1 MSYKK
6 NGKKKYKQS
15 GGGRFDRNS
24 ARGAKPVTAGR
35 SLGTADASAGDGK
48 VRLAAGRTGIE
59 SGRPGD
65 DELGCFAAGLG
76 IDSAGGAQPGADVG
90 VGTDVV
96 GGVESG
102 RGGPSG
108 LEAMRVGRPGYKSGF
123 VAIVGR
129 PNAGKSTLVNRLV
142 GQKIAIVTSK
152 PQTTRNRIQGIVTK
166 PEGQIIFI
174 DTPGLHDADS
184 ALGRQMM
191 HEVAAALEGIDVL
204 LLMVDASRDYPHA
217 DALLL
222 QKAERFRGKT
232 ILALNKV
239 DRVPKPKLLP
249 MIQAFNKEFE
259 FAAIVPIS
267 ALKGA
272 GCEELL
278 AAILQQLPAG
288 DAYFPEDQITDQPE
302 RFLSAEIVREKAIQV
317 MYHEVPYALAV
328 IVEKF
333 EELPRLLRIEVTM
346 NVERDSQKKILI
358 GHKGEM
364 LKKIGT
370 EARKELEKLFDIKV
384 YLALFVKV
392 VPDWRENPQKVREL
406 DWHFQLEG
414 LSEEAARKSPGA
426 ESGGER
432 GDE

>member
-1 MSYKK
+1 MPEETTKES
-6 NGKKKYKQS
+6 S
-15 GGGRFDRNS
+15 
-24 ARGAKPVTAGR
+24 
-35 SLGTADASAGDGK
+35 
-48 VRLAAGRTGIE
+48 VRTNFR
-59 SGRPGD
+59 
-65 DELGCFAAGLG
+65 
-76 IDSAGGAQPGADVG
+76 
-90 VGTDVV
+90 
-96 GGVESG
+96 
-102 RGGPSG
+102 
-108 LEAMRVGRPGYKSGF
+108 SGF

-166 PEGQIIFI
+166 PEGQIILI
-174 DTPGLHDADS
+174 DTPGLHEADS

-191 HEVAAALEGIDVL
+191 HEVAAAVEGIDVL
-204 LLMVDASRDYPHA
+204 LLMVDASRAYPHA

-239 DRVPKPKLLP
+239 DRLPKPKLLP
-249 MIQAFNKEFE
+249 LIDAFQKAFD
-259 FAAIVPIS
+259 FGAIVPIS
-267 ALKGA
+267 ALQGA
-272 GCEELL
+272 GCEELVE
-278 AAILQQLPAG
+278 AIFRELPNG
-288 DAYFPEDQITDQPE
+288 DAYFPDDQITDQPE
-302 RFLSAEIVREKAIQV
+302 RFLAAEIVREKAIQV

-328 IVEKF
+328 MVEKF
-333 EELPRLLRIEVTM
+333 EELPKLLRIEVTM

-370 EARKELEKLFDIKV
+370 EARKELEALFDIKI

-414 LSEEAARKSPGA
+414 LSEEIERKSP
-426 ESGGER
+426 SDKDSTGE
-432 GDE
+432 